1 MTTYVCRKCE
11 HCGKS
16 AMIDKDMVYNWVCAT
31 CGQSN
36 GEQEKNTSA
45 AIVRGDRVGA
55 VRPDSEF
62 RNFVDKIH
70 SVRGA
75 NDNLRKF

>member
-1 MTTYVCRKCE
+1 
-11 HCGKS
+11 
-16 AMIDKDMVYNWVCAT
+16 MIDKATVYNWVCAT

-45 AIVRGDRVGA
+45 AIVRGD

>member
-1 MTTYVCRKCE
+1 
-11 HCGKS
+11 
-16 AMIDKDMVYNWVCAT
+16 MIDKDTVYNWDCAT